1 MTSVLAL
8 AAALALAPPAGAAP
22 AGVTPAVA
30 PVADRPP
37 VILVSIDGFRADYL
51 DRGLTPTLS
60 ALAAEGARA
69 SGMHPSFPSVTFPN
83 HYTLVTGLRPDHH
96 GIVHNTM
103 VDPTIQPDSRF
114 TIGDFTAVADGR
126 WWAEGEP
133 IWATAKRA
141 GLRTATLFWP
151 GSEAEIGGLRPDH
164 WAHYD
169 GAVTPDQRVDVLL
182 DWLDLPVG
190 KRPHFLTL
198 YFDAVDHAGH
208 EHGPDSPEVNRAM
221 GETDAALARLVAGL
235 RARRLFDTAEL
246 VIVADHGMAATSA
259 ERLLYLDDLAPVR
272 DLRAVTLGPVA
283 EVAPEGPGGPAALRR
298 LLAWRSPHGRCWRKA
313 DLPAALHYG
322 ANPRIPPVVCVA
334 QSGWMFARRPEP
346 GQVARETPAGEHGY
360 DPADPHMDALF
371 VAHGP
376 AFRRG
381 YRQGPFDN
389 VDVYPLLAK
398 LLGIAPAPNDGRLQ
412 DVAGMLRATAA
423 RP

>member
-1 MTSVLAL
+1 MPIALALAL
-8 AAALALAPPAGAAP
+8 AAPAGGPTAA
-22 AGVTPAVA
+22 AAVAVA
-30 PVADRPP
+30 PAPDRPP

-51 DRGLTPTLS
+51 GRGLTPTLS
-60 ALAAEGARA
+60 DLARDGVRA
-69 SGMHPSFPSVTFPN
+69 TAMHPSFPSVTFPN

-103 VDPTIQPDSRF
+103 VDPAIQPDSRF
-114 TIGDFTAVADGR
+114 NLGDYAAVSDGR
-126 WWAEGEP
+126 WWAGGEP

-169 GAVTPDQRVDVLL
+169 GAVTPDQRVDLLL
-182 DWLDLPVG
+182 DWLDLPAG

-208 EHGPDSPEVNRAM
+208 EHGPDAPEVDRALA
-221 GETDAALARLVAGL
+221 ETDAALARLVAGL
-235 RARRLFDTAEL
+235 RARGLSESAEL

-259 ERLLYLDDLAPVR
+259 SRLLYLEDAAPAGDLA
-272 DLRAVTLGPVA
+272 AVTLGPVA
-283 EVAPEGPGGPAALRR
+283 EIAPHGPGGPAALLR
-298 LLAWRSPHGRCWRKA
+298 LLAWRTPHGKCWRKA
-313 DLPAALHYG
+313 DLPAHLHYG
-322 ANPRIPPVVCVA
+322 AHPRIPPVVCVA
-334 QSGWMFARRPEP
+334 QSGWMYARRPQP
-346 GQVARETPAGEHGY
+346 GQPPREVPAGEHGY

-381 YRQGPFDN
+381 YVQPAFDN
-389 VDVYPLLAK
+389 VDVAPLLAR
-398 LLGIAPAPNDGRLQ
+398 LLRISPAPGDGRL
-412 DVAGMLRATAA
+412 DEVSGMLAA
-423 RP
+423 GQPAR